1 MGDVLTIRVIV
12 EAIGGRMTDA
22 PLQERTAAGNRLGRE
37 TSPYLLQHRD
47 NPVNWW
53 AWGPEALAEA
63 KRTGKPI
70 LLSVG
75 YAACHWCHVMAH
87 ESFEDEET
95 ARVMNDLF
103 VNIKV
108 DREERPDVDAIYM
121 AALHELGEQGGWPL
135 TMFLTSDA
143 EPFWGGTYFPK
154 ESRYGR
160 PAFVNVLKEIAHVY
174 RDEQGKVRQNAE
186 ALKDRLAPKFD
197 EGNPEAI
204 PGDAALADLARRL
217 LQLVDPTHG
226 GLTGAPKF
234 PQSGFFNFLW
244 RAGLRYRLPNPL
256 EAVTLTL
263 THIAQGGIY
272 DHLGGGFARYSVDER
287 WLVPHFEKMLYDNAL
302 LLELMTEVWRET
314 KSPLLTMR
322 VSETVEW
329 LLREMVTEEG
339 GFASS
344 LDADSECEEGKFYVW
359 SLAEIEKVLGPE
371 DARLFAEIYD
381 VTPEGNF
388 EGHNILNRLNNLE
401 LRDQAAEAQLTLM
414 REKILTRRA
423 SRVRPGFDDKVLA
436 DWNGLMIGSLA
447 KAADAFDRPDWL
459 AAAERALAFVSARMI
474 SGVRLLH
481 SYRAGEVKAPA
492 TATDYANM
500 IRCALALANVTGNVD
515 YLNRARAWTQVLDH
529 HYWAEGHGG
538 YFLTADDTDDLIVR
552 TINALDDATPNANGT
567 MVSNLMTLYSWT
579 GEERYRDRAEAIVR
593 GFSGDLSRNVFAHT
607 GLLTA
612 ALDLSA
618 HAQIVI
624 VVPEDGDARELR
636 RALANVSLPGAAV
649 QELKAGD
656 SVPANSP
663 AHGKKA
669 IDNKPTAYVCI
680 GLQCSMPVTEPAALV
695 KTVKEARQLG
705 VT

>member
-1 MGDVLTIRVIV
+1 
-12 EAIGGRMTDA
+12 MTDA
-22 PLQERTAAGNRLGRE
+22 PLHERAAAGKRLGQE
-37 TSPYLLQHRD
+37 TSPYLLQHQD

-143 EPFWGGTYFPK
+143 EPFWGGTYFPR
-154 ESRYGR
+154 EARYGR
-160 PAFVNVLKEIAHVY
+160 PAFVQVLKEIARVY
-174 RDEQGKVRQNAE
+174 RDEQGKVRQNAD
-186 ALKDRLAPKFD
+186 ALKNRLAPKFD
-197 EGNPEAI
+197 ESGPDAI
-204 PGDAALADLARRL
+204 PGDAALADLTRRV

-226 GLTGAPKF
+226 GIRGAPKF
-234 PQSGFFNFLW
+234 PQVQFFNFLW
-244 RAGLRYRLPNPL
+244 RAGLHYGLPNPL

-272 DHLGGGFARYSVDER
+272 DHLRGGFARYSVDER
-287 WLVPHFEKMLYDNAL
+287 WLVPHFEKMLYDNSL

-314 KSPLLTMR
+314 KSPLLAAR
-322 VSETVEW
+322 ARETVDW

-344 LDADSECEEGKFYVW
+344 LDADSEGEEGKFYVW
-359 SLAEIEKVLGPE
+359 SLGEIVEVLGQE
-371 DARLFAEIYD
+371 EARLFAEIYD

-388 EGHNILNRLNNLE
+388 EGHNILNRINTLE
-401 LRDQAAEAQLTLM
+401 YGDAATEARLTLM
-414 REKILTRRA
+414 REKLLARRA

-436 DWNGLMIGSLA
+436 DWNGLMIAALA
-447 KAADAFDRPDWL
+447 MAADAFDQPDWL
-459 AAAERALAFVSARMI
+459 AAAEGAFAFVSTQMI

-481 SYRAGEVKAPA
+481 SYRAGEAKAPA
-492 TATDYANM
+492 TATDYANT
-500 IRCALALANVTGNVD
+500 IKAALALANVTGNVD

-529 HYWAEGHGG
+529 HYWAEGHAG
-538 YFLTADDTDDLIVR
+538 YYLAADDTDDLIVR

-567 MVSNLMTLYSWT
+567 MVSNLMQLYLWT
-579 GEERYRDRAEAIVR
+579 GEERYRDRAEAILR
-593 GFSGDLSRNVFAHT
+593 GFSGDVSRNVFAHT
-607 GLLTA
+607 GLLA
-612 ALDLSA
+612 GALDLLA
-618 HAQIVI
+618 PAQIVI
-624 VVPEDGDARELR
+624 VVPEGGDAHELR
-636 RALANVSLPGAAV
+636 RALAGVSLPGAVV
-649 QELKAGD
+649 QEIREGD
-656 SVPANSP
+656 SLAPSSP
-663 AHGKKA
+663 AHGKTV
-669 IDNKPTAYVCI
+669 ISGKPTGYVCI
-680 GLQCSMPVTEPAALV
+680 GPQCSMPVTDPAALV
-695 KTVKEARQLG
+695 ETVKEARQIR